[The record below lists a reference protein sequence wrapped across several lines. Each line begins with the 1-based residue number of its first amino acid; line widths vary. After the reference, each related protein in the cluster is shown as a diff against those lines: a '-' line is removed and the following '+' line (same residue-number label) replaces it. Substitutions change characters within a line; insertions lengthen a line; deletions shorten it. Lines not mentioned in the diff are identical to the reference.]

1 MDAAPTGGCSKWP
14 AGSLLDRLSLASR
27 NELLSLGFTRP
38 SPPGRKLFHEGD
50 QDDHIE
56 LLRRGFVKV
65 TSVVDGRETL
75 LAIRMPGNVLGEFGA
90 VSGQPRTATVTT
102 CGLVISSRIDR
113 AVFEAFL
120 RRRPDVALQVTAM
133 VGQRLQWSNQRRA
146 EFAAYS
152 AVVRLARELA
162 DIADACGEPTAN
174 GLSILVE
181 LSQSELAT
189 MIGTADV
196 TVQKALRA
204 LRNAGLISNGY
215 RQITVNDLDGLRAV
229 ASGEA
234 SVGEG

>member
-1 MDAAPTGGCSKWP
+1 MEAAPTGGRPEWP
-14 AGSLLDRLSLASR
+14 AGSLLDRLCPASR
-27 NELLSLGFTRP
+27 NELLSLGFTRQF
-38 SPPGRKLFHEGD
+38 PPGRKLFHEGD
-50 QDDHIE
+50 RDDHIE

-75 LAIRMPGNVLGEFGA
+75 HAIRTPGNVLGEFGA

-113 AVFEAFL
+113 VVFEAFL
-120 RRRPDVALQVTAM
+120 RRHPD
-133 VGQRLQWSNQRRA
+133 A

-162 DIADACGEPTAN
+162 DIADVCGELTEK

-215 RQITVNDLDGLRAV
+215 RHITVSDLAGLRAV
-229 ASGEA
+229 ASGETTL
-234 SVGEG
+234 GE